1 MDGNNRWSIKNNHN
15 KYTSYKKGALNL
27 INLTNFIFENFD
39 SKYVSA
45 FALSKYNLNRSKNL
59 ISILKKILSE
69 FLNDMIDNN
78 ENINF
83 NIKFIGEK
91 NFLNSKIIN
100 KINNLEK
107 LKKNNGKF
115 LIIFIIMVAKMT
127 LTGFKITKKI
137 KTQNLKIFFNKKY
150 S

>member
-83 NIKFIGEK
+83 NIKFIEK
-91 NFLNSKIIN
+91 KFFKF
-100 KINNLEK
+100 
-107 LKKNNGKF
+107 KNYK
-115 LIIFIIMVAKMT
+115 
-127 LTGFKITKKI
+127 
-137 KTQNLKIFFNKKY
+137 
-150 S
+150 